1 MMATGER
8 RARSWYPSLLVL
20 CPTILLT
27 AGAAREPAVFL
38 ALRRDPQAVA
48 AGQLWRLLSPVL
60 VQADALEPGG
70 WWRTGAVWLLVAAAL
85 AAGERVFGFG
95 RTLGLYGLGALVG
108 HGVGL
113 LWQPYSAGCSVAGC
127 GVLGALALWVLLR
140 ARVLQLKL
148 GASLVLALGVV
159 TTLLRDIHGP
169 PLLSGALLALWCAR
183 RQLSAAV

>member
-38 ALRRDPQAVA
+38 ALRRDPQALA

-183 RQLSAAV
+183 RQRRFG